1 MLGARLA
8 CGWRAANDTPV
19 PPVTTKDPSNCP
31 ERNPSPKPPPL
42 VESIAMALCR
52 AARFLLNFIRVRHMH
67 NTRTGRSGPTPDPDS
82 DPDPNFFHTSKGGV
96 KKQRDG

>member
-1 MLGARLA
+1 VSSSEDSNEQVGYKILPARHIDMLGARLA

-67 NTRTGRSGPTPDPDS
+67 NTDW
-82 DPDPNFFHTSKGGV
+82 
-96 KKQRDG
+96 